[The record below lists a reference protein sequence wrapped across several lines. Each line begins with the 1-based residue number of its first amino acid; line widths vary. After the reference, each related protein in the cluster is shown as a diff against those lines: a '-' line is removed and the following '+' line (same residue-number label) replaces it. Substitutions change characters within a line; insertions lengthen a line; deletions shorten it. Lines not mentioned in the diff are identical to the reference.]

1 MSITKK
7 PGRIAVFGA
16 GAVGGF
22 LAAQLARAGRQV
34 AVVARGEQ
42 LAAIQGHGL
51 TLELPDETFTVEL
64 EASDDPAAIGPV
76 DLVLVT
82 LKTTA
87 NAAVAAGIAPLL
99 HDDTAVVFVQNG
111 VFWWYGEDF
120 DPGVPVDMARLDPG
134 GRLAAAIGRGRAM
147 GLVVYSPNTVVA
159 PGRVRCTMR
168 GSHFH
173 LGGPAASAG
182 RVGMA
187 AELLG
192 DAGFRLELPA
202 DIRAAMWRKLLLNL
216 CTAPLAALT
225 GANEAALANAPGMAG
240 VARGMVEDGIAVAA
254 AHGFTEL
261 GVDAAKLVTP
271 GQGSAHKPSM
281 LQDLERGR
289 PLEVDSMLAIV
300 QDFARAAGVATPTL
314 DTVLPL
320 LMLMARERGL
330 YPAA

>member
-1 MSITKK
+1 M
-7 PGRIAVFGA
+7 RIAVYGA

-22 LAAQLARAGRQV
+22 LAAQLARAGRDV
-34 AVVARGEQ
+34 AVIARGEQ
-42 LAAIQGHGL
+42 LDAIRAAGL
-51 TLELPDETFTVEL
+51 TLELPGETFTVRL

-87 NAAVAAGIAPLL
+87 NATVAAGIAPLL
-99 HDDTAVVFVQNG
+99 HDDTGMVFAQNG
-111 VFWWYGEDF
+111 VFWWYGEGF
-120 DPGVPVDMARLDPG
+120 EPGVPVVTARLDPA
-134 GRLAAAIGRGRAM
+134 GRLVAAIGRGRAM
-147 GLVVYSPNTVVA
+147 GLVVYSPNTVMA

-168 GSHFH
+168 DSHFH
-173 LGGPAASAG
+173 LGGPAAAAG
-182 RVGMA
+182 RIDRA

-192 DAGFRLELPA
+192 DAGFRLERPA
-202 DIRAAMWRKLLLNL
+202 DIRAAMWKKLLLNL

-225 GANEAALANAPGMAG
+225 GADEAALANALGIGG

-254 AHGFTEL
+254 AHGFADL

-289 PLEVDSMLAIV
+289 PLEIDSMLAIV
-300 QDFARAAGVATPTL
+300 QDFARSAGVATPTL

>member
-1 MSITKK
+1 MSIAKK
-7 PGRIAVFGA
+7 PSRIAVFGA

-22 LAAQLARAGRQV
+22 LAAQLARAGRDV
-34 AVVARGEQ
+34 VVVARGEQ
-42 LAAIQGHGL
+42 FAAIRGHGL
-51 TLELPDETFTVEL
+51 TLELPDETFTVRL

-99 HDDTAVVFVQNG
+99 HDGTAVVFAQNG

-120 DPGVPVDMARLDPG
+120 DPGVPVDTTRLDPG
-134 GRLAAAIGRGRAM
+134 GRLAALGRGRSM

-159 PGRVRCTMR
+159 PGRVRCTMQN
-168 GSHFH
+168 SHFH

-182 RVGMA
+182 RLDRA
-187 AELLG
+187 ADLLG

-202 DIRAAMWRKLLLNL
+202 DIRAAMWKKLLLNL
-216 CTAPLAALT
+216 CTAPLAVLT
-225 GANEAALANAPGMAG
+225 RADESALANAAGMAG
-240 VARGMVEDGIAVAA
+240 VARGMVKDGIAVAA
-254 AHGFTEL
+254 AHGFADL
-261 GVDAAKLVTP
+261 GIDAAKLVTP

-289 PLEVDSMLAIV
+289 PLEVDTMLAIV

-320 LMLMARERGL
+320 LMLLARERGL